1 VDFTRPY
8 DESLRVALIAA
19 AAGAG
24 EAIVGEGVYAATQ
37 GPRLETA
44 AEIDRLERDGATV
57 VGMTGMPE
65 AVLAREL
72 GLAYGAIVLVVNH
85 AAGRGESREGIHLED
100 IKATLQRAIARV
112 RRVLEVLV
120 NDDGRP

>member
-1 VDFTRPY
+1 MR
-8 DESLRVALIAA
+8 RVS
-19 AAGAG
+19 
-24 EAIVGEGVYAATQ
+24 

-72 GLAYGAIVLVVNH
+72 GLAYAAIAVVVNH
-85 AAGRGESREGIHLED
+85 AAGRRRQRGDDVDGADCRGSGDGHGQGSLPDRRSGEG
-100 IKATLQRAIARV
+100 
-112 RRVLEVLV
+112 
-120 NDDGRP
+120 